1 MSVTFYVLVGF
12 LIGVT
17 VMCGMV
23 IAVSVGEKNKPQPRI
38 EPVKPNREDLV
49 YKKPKD
55 YYTYDAKG
63 RKRKVINVKYR
74 D

>member
-23 IAVSVGEKNKPQPRI
+23 IAVSVGEGAKPRV
-38 EPVKPNREDLV
+38 EPVKPNRDDFV
-49 YKKPKD
+49 YRKPKD

>member
-23 IAVSVGEKNKPQPRI
+23 IAVSVGDGGKPRT
-38 EPVKPNREDLV
+38 EPVKPNRDDFV

-55 YYTYDAKG
+55 YYTYDVKG